1 MALFEKDER
10 IKKLEK
16 YIPLKESQVGAR
28 FPSRTTK
35 SVAAMDAAD
44 LAEGV
49 NPGKS
54 NKDAVDLMV
63 NSRDMGWEKD
73 YAESKAK
80 AVDKKMQK
88 ASELADQYKRET
100 RGVKDD
106 SLRGK
111 IREVTGMKKGGK
123 VKSASSRADGIAQR
137 GKTRGMMK

>member
-1 MALFEKDER
+1 MDEKDER

-16 YIPLKESQVGAR
+16 YIPLKETEVGAK

-54 NKDAVDLMV
+54 NKDAVDMYTTG
-63 NSRDMGWEKD
+63 RDMGWSKEGQAAKEKNINRKLD
-73 YAESKAK
+73 
-80 AVDKKMQK
+80 K

-100 RGVKDD
+100 RGMV
-106 SLRGK
+106 
-111 IREVTGMKKGGK
+111 KGGK
-123 VKSASSRADGIAQR
+123 VSASSRGDGIAQR
-137 GKTRGMMK
+137 GKTRGKMC

>member
-1 MALFEKDER
+1 MAEKDER

-16 YIPLKESQVGAR
+16 YVPLKETEVGAK

-54 NKDAVDLMV
+54 NKNAVDMYTTG
-63 NSRDMGWEKD
+63 RDMGWSEEGQ
-73 YAESKAK
+73 AAKAK
-80 AVDKKMQK
+80 GINRKLDK

-100 RGVKDD
+100 RG
-106 SLRGK
+106 
-111 IREVTGMKKGGK
+111 MKAGGS
-123 VKSASSRADGIAQR
+123 VSSASKRADGIATK
-137 GKTRGMMK
+137 GKTKGKMY

>member
-1 MALFEKDER
+1 MADKDAR

-16 YIPLKESQVGAR
+16 YIPLKETEVGAR

-49 NPGKS
+49 SPGAS

-63 NSRDMGWEKD
+63 NSRDMDWDKD
-73 YAESKAK
+73 YAKSKAN

-111 IREVTGMKKGGK
+111 IREVTGMAAGGK
-123 VKSASSRADGIAQR
+123 VSSRADGIAQR
-137 GKTRGMMK
+137 GKTRGKMC

>member
-1 MALFEKDER
+1 MADKDAR
-10 IKKLEK
+10 IKKLEN
-16 YIPLKESQVGAR
+16 YIPLKETEVGAR

-49 NPGKS
+49 SPGAS

-63 NSRDMGWEKD
+63 NSRDMDWDKD
-73 YAESKAK
+73 YAKSKAN

-111 IREVTGMKKGGK
+111 IREVTGMAKGGMT
-123 VKSASSRADGIAQR
+123 ASKRADGIAQR
-137 GKTRGMMK
+137 GRTRGKMY